1 MEIRGLE
8 NLFEKINLTMFNSI
22 FLVLNIEFDLLIVLA
37 LDLLSL
43 TINTDT
49 S

>member
-22 FLVLNIEFDLLIVLA
+22 FLVLNIEFELLIVLA